1 MLGTKELKVPIKN
14 IKQLKSMLPK
24 TVQQT
29 IPFLDMR
36 RDGIC
41 MVKNDYYTKTL
52 QFNDINYELAGTVEQ
67 EAIFNRYCSFLNHFE
82 SNIDIQFTFQNKVID
97 MKEFKKY
104 IKLPYK
110 KDESEK
116 IKEYRREYQEML
128 YSQFEKRSSGTI
140 KVKYLTFGIHESNF
154 KKAKNALERTE
165 LEIIRIFKR
174 MNVTVHSLNGFERLK
189 LLKESLHPLQ
199 PILFNFNWKS
209 RYTSGISV
217 KDSISPTSM
226 DFSKLNC
233 FRIGNTYGAAYHVY
247 IDSAEVSDRI
257 IEEIMAVDSNLTV
270 NIHTHS
276 LDQLKALNFV
286 SNKLTN
292 ANAVKIGKQHKAA
305 DQGHDGDILPP
316 ELVNEIDA
324 VNNIYDSLS
333 RRNNRFFITTLLITS
348 YAKKSDE
355 LLGIEKDIQ
364 SIVQKYHCELKS
376 LDDLQE
382 EGAMSSLPIGI
393 NKVKINRS
401 FTTVEL
407 ATFMPF
413 TTQEVF
419 TPNATYY
426 GFNPLSNS
434 MITLDRNNLINY
446 GALIL
451 GMSGTGKSFTAKR
464 EIVDKYFRTNDNIII
479 CDPQA
484 EYITLTKELGG
495 TVIEI
500 SATSK
505 HHLNPFDIN
514 LRSYE
519 KGDDPVAI
527 KSQFILSMCEAAIG
541 NLEAAEKSIIDRC
554 IRKIYQKYLDDP
566 NPENIP
572 VFKDLYNALRSV
584 ENNLHAQDVAD
595 ALEIFVTGSLSVF
608 NHRTNV
614 DVNNRI
620 LCFDIRKLSEHLHK
634 MGILVIVDYVWNKIS
649 NSRDKNLSTWFYVDE
664 FHLLLN
670 DPLTAAYSTKM
681 WKELRKWGGKPT
693 GITQNVTDV
702 LLSHQ
707 VENIL
712 KNSAFIV
719 LLGQAAGDR
728 EILAE
733 RLGISPQQM
742 EYITDTGVGEGLI
755 YYIDKHQHGT
765 IIPFKDSFPTD
776 TKIYQIIST
785 SFEECSDF

>member
-1 MLGTKELKVPIKN
+1 
-14 IKQLKSMLPK
+14 
-24 TVQQT
+24 
-29 IPFLDMR
+29 
-36 RDGIC
+36 

-52 QFNDINYELAGTVEQ
+52 QFNDINYELAGTAEQ

-82 SNIDIQFTFQNKVID
+82 SNINIQFTFQNKVID

-104 IKLPYK
+104 IKLPDK
-110 KDESEK
+110 KSESEK
-116 IKEYRREYQEML
+116 IKEYRQEYQEML
-128 YSQFEKRSSGTI
+128 YNQLEKRSSGTV

-174 MNVTVHSLNGFERLK
+174 MNVTVHSLTGFERLK

-199 PILFNFNWKS
+199 PIPFNFNWES
-209 RYTSGISV
+209 RYVSGISV

-257 IEEIMAVDSNLTV
+257 IEEIMSVDSNLAV
-270 NIHTHS
+270 NIHSHS

-292 ANAVKIGKQHKAA
+292 AQAVKIGKQHKAA
-305 DQGHDGDILPP
+305 DKGHDGDILPP

-333 RRNNRFFITTLLITS
+333 KRNNRFFITTLLITS
-348 YAKKSDE
+348 YAKRPDE

-407 ATFMPF
+407 AAFMPF

-434 MITLDRNNLINY
+434 MLTLDRNNLINY

-464 EIVDKYFRTNDNIII
+464 EILDKYFRTDDYIII

-484 EYITLTKELGG
+484 EYIKLTKELDG

-566 NPENIP
+566 IPDNIP
-572 VFKDLYNALRSV
+572 VFKDLYNALRSIK
-584 ENNLHAQDVAD
+584 NNLHAQDVAD

-614 DVNNRI
+614 DVDNRI

-649 NSRDKNLSTWFYVDE
+649 NSRDRNLSTWFYVDE

-765 IIPFKDSFPTD
+765 IVPFRDSFPTD
-776 TKIYQIIST
+776 TKIYRIIST
-785 SFEECSDF
+785 SFGE

>member
-1 MLGTKELKVPIKN
+1 MLGTCKQKKLPSVKSL
-14 IKQLKSMLPK
+14 KQLKSMLPK

-36 RDGIC
+36 KDGIC

-52 QFNDINYELAGTVEQ
+52 QFNDINYELAGTAEQ

-82 SNIDIQFTFQNKVID
+82 SNINIQFTFQNKVID

-104 IKLPYK
+104 IKLPDK
-110 KDESEK
+110 KSESEK
-116 IKEYRREYQEML
+116 IKEYRQEYQEML
-128 YSQFEKRSSGTI
+128 YNQLEKRSSGTV

-174 MNVTVHSLNGFERLK
+174 MNVTVHSLTGFERLK

-199 PILFNFNWKS
+199 PIPFNFNWES
-209 RYTSGISV
+209 RYVSGISV

-257 IEEIMAVDSNLTV
+257 IEEIMSVDSNLAV
-270 NIHTHS
+270 NIHSHS

-292 ANAVKIGKQHKAA
+292 AQAVKIGKQHKAA
-305 DQGHDGDILPP
+305 DKGHDGDILPP

-333 RRNNRFFITTLLITS
+333 KRNNRFFITTLLITS
-348 YAKKSDE
+348 YAKRPDE

-407 ATFMPF
+407 AAFMPF

-434 MITLDRNNLINY
+434 MLTLDRNNLINY

-464 EIVDKYFRTNDNIII
+464 EILDKYFRTDDYIII

-484 EYITLTKELGG
+484 EYIKLTKELDG

-527 KSQFILSMCEAAIG
+527 KSQFILSICEAAIG

-566 NPENIP
+566 IPDNIP
-572 VFKDLYNALRSV
+572 VFKDLYNALRGIK
-584 ENNLHAQDVAD
+584 NNLHAQDVAD

-614 DVNNRI
+614 DVDNRI

-649 NSRDKNLSTWFYVDE
+649 NSRDRNLSTWFYVDE

-765 IIPFKDSFPTD
+765 IVPFRDSFPTD
-776 TKIYQIIST
+776 TKIYRIIST
-785 SFEECSDF
+785 SFGE

>member
-1 MLGTKELKVPIKN
+1 MLGTCKPKKLPSVKSL
-14 IKQLKSMLPK
+14 KQLKSMLPK

-36 RDGIC
+36 KDGIC

-52 QFNDINYELAGTVEQ
+52 QFNDINYELAGTAEQ

-82 SNIDIQFTFQNKVID
+82 SNINIQFTFQNKVID

-104 IKLPYK
+104 IKLPDK
-110 KDESEK
+110 KGESEK
-116 IKEYRREYQEML
+116 IKEYRQEYQEML
-128 YSQFEKRSSGTI
+128 YNQLEKRSSGTV

-174 MNVTVHSLNGFERLK
+174 MNVTVHSLTGFERLK

-199 PILFNFNWKS
+199 PIPFNFNWES
-209 RYTSGISV
+209 RYVSGISV

-257 IEEIMAVDSNLTV
+257 IEEIMSVDSNLAV
-270 NIHTHS
+270 NIHSHS

-292 ANAVKIGKQHKAA
+292 AQAVKIGKQHKAA
-305 DQGHDGDILPP
+305 DKGHDGDILPP

-333 RRNNRFFITTLLITS
+333 KRNNRFFITTLLITS
-348 YAKKSDE
+348 YAKRPDE

-407 ATFMPF
+407 AAFMPF

-434 MITLDRNNLINY
+434 MLTLDRNNLINY

-464 EIVDKYFRTNDNIII
+464 EILDKYFRTDDYIII

-484 EYITLTKELGG
+484 EYIKLTKELDG

-566 NPENIP
+566 IPDNIP
-572 VFKDLYNALRSV
+572 VFKDLYNALRGIK
-584 ENNLHAQDVAD
+584 NNLHAQDVAD

-608 NHRTNV
+608 NNRTNV
-614 DVNNRI
+614 DVDNRI

-649 NSRDKNLSTWFYVDE
+649 NSRDRNLSTWFYVDE

-712 KNSAFIV
+712 KNSAFII

-765 IIPFKDSFPTD
+765 IVPFRDSFPTD
-776 TKIYQIIST
+776 TKIYRIIST
-785 SFEECSDF
+785 SFGE

>member
-1 MLGTKELKVPIKN
+1 M
-14 IKQLKSMLPK
+14 
-24 TVQQT
+24 
-29 IPFLDMR
+29 DMR

-52 QFNDINYELAGTVEQ
+52 QFNDINYELAGEDEQ
-67 EAIFNRYCSFLNHFE
+67 KAIINRYCSFLNHFE

-104 IKLPYK
+104 IKLPVK
-110 KDESEK
+110 NESEK
-116 IKEYRREYQEML
+116 IKALRCDYQEIL
-128 YSQFEKRSSGTI
+128 YNQFEKRSSGKA
-140 KVKYLTFGIHESNF
+140 KVKYLTFGIQESNF
-154 KKAKNALERTE
+154 KKAKTALERTE
-165 LEIIRIFKR
+165 LEITKIFKR
-174 MNVTVHSLNGFERLK
+174 MNVTVHSLNGYERLK
-189 LLKESLHPLQ
+189 LLKESLHPLSAV
-199 PILFNFNWKS
+199 PFNFDWKT
-209 RYTSGISV
+209 RYSSGISV
-217 KDSISPTSM
+217 KDSIAPTSM
-226 DFSKLNC
+226 DFSRLNC
-233 FRIGNTYGAAYHVY
+233 FRMGNCYGAAYHVY

-257 IEEIMAVDSNLTV
+257 IEEIMDVDCNLTV

-286 SNKLTN
+286 SHKLTN
-292 ANAVKIGKQHKAA
+292 ANAVKIGKQQKAA
-305 DQGHDGDILPP
+305 SKGYDGDILSPD
-316 ELVNEIDA
+316 LVNDIDA

-333 RRNNRFFITTLLITS
+333 KRNNRFFITTLLITS
-348 YAKKSDE
+348 YAKKPEE
-355 LLGIEKDIQ
+355 LSGIEKDIQ
-364 SIVQKYHCELKS
+364 SIVQRYHCELKP

-393 NKVKINRS
+393 NKVKVNRS
-401 FTTVEL
+401 FTTLEL
-407 ATFMPF
+407 AAFMPF
-413 TTQEVF
+413 TSQEVF

-434 MITLDRNNLINY
+434 MITLDRKNLVNY

-464 EIVDKYFRTNDNIII
+464 EILDKYLRTDDNIII
-479 CDPQA
+479 CDPSA
-484 EYITLTKELGG
+484 EYTELTKELDGS
-495 TVIEI
+495 VIEI
-500 SATSK
+500 SATSQ

-527 KSQFILSMCEAAIG
+527 KSQFILSLCEAAIG

-554 IRKIYQKYLDDP
+554 IRKIYQKYLDNP
-566 NPENIP
+566 IPENIP
-572 VFKDLYNALRSV
+572 VFKDLYLALRNI
-584 ENNLHAQDVAD
+584 ENNQHAQNVAD

-608 NHRTNV
+608 NNRTNV
-614 DVNNRI
+614 NVDNRV

-649 NSRDKNLSTWFYVDE
+649 KNRDGNLSTWFYVDE

-681 WKELRKWGGKPT
+681 WKELRKWKGNPT

-707 VENIL
+707 IENIL

-742 EYITDTGVGEGLI
+742 EYITNTGVGEGLI
-755 YYIDKHQHGT
+755 YFIDKYQHGT
-765 IIPFKDSFPTD
+765 IVPFKDEFPTD
-776 TKIYQIIST
+776 TKIYKIIST
-785 SFEECSDF
+785 SDQDNDRSGF

>member
-1 MLGTKELKVPIKN
+1 
-14 IKQLKSMLPK
+14 
-24 TVQQT
+24 
-29 IPFLDMR
+29 MR

-464 EIVDKYFRTNDNIII
+464 EILDKYFRTNDNIII

-514 LRSYE
+514 LRSYAFGH
-519 KGDDPVAI
+519 K
-527 KSQFILSMCEAAIG
+527 ILG
-541 NLEAAEKSIIDRC
+541 
-554 IRKIYQKYLDDP
+554 
-566 NPENIP
+566 
-572 VFKDLYNALRSV
+572 
-584 ENNLHAQDVAD
+584 
-595 ALEIFVTGSLSVF
+595 
-608 NHRTNV
+608 
-614 DVNNRI
+614 
-620 LCFDIRKLSEHLHK
+620 
-634 MGILVIVDYVWNKIS
+634 
-649 NSRDKNLSTWFYVDE
+649 
-664 FHLLLN
+664 
-670 DPLTAAYSTKM
+670 
-681 WKELRKWGGKPT
+681 
-693 GITQNVTDV
+693 
-702 LLSHQ
+702 
-707 VENIL
+707 
-712 KNSAFIV
+712 
-719 LLGQAAGDR
+719 
-728 EILAE
+728 
-733 RLGISPQQM
+733 
-742 EYITDTGVGEGLI
+742 
-755 YYIDKHQHGT
+755 
-765 IIPFKDSFPTD
+765 
-776 TKIYQIIST
+776 
-785 SFEECSDF
+785 

>member
-1 MLGTKELKVPIKN
+1 MLGTCKPKKLPSVKSL
-14 IKQLKSMLPK
+14 KQLKSMLPK

-36 RDGIC
+36 KDGIC

-52 QFNDINYELAGTVEQ
+52 QFNDINYELAGTAEQ

-82 SNIDIQFTFQNKVID
+82 SNINIQFTFQNKVID

-104 IKLPYK
+104 IKLPDK
-110 KDESEK
+110 KSESEK
-116 IKEYRREYQEML
+116 IKEYRQEYQEML
-128 YSQFEKRSSGTI
+128 YNQLEKRSSGTV

-174 MNVTVHSLNGFERLK
+174 MNVTVHSLTGFERLK

-199 PILFNFNWKS
+199 PIPFNFNWES
-209 RYTSGISV
+209 RYVSGISV

-257 IEEIMAVDSNLTV
+257 IEEIMSVDSNLAV
-270 NIHTHS
+270 NIHSHS

-292 ANAVKIGKQHKAA
+292 AQAVKIGKQHKAA
-305 DQGHDGDILPP
+305 DKGHDGDILPP

-333 RRNNRFFITTLLITS
+333 KRNNRFFITTLLITS
-348 YAKKSDE
+348 YAKRPDE

-407 ATFMPF
+407 AAFMPF

-434 MITLDRNNLINY
+434 MLTLDRNNLINY

-464 EIVDKYFRTNDNIII
+464 EILDKYFRTDDYIII

-484 EYITLTKELGG
+484 EYIKLTKELDG

-566 NPENIP
+566 IPDNIP
-572 VFKDLYNALRSV
+572 VFKDLYNALRGIK
-584 ENNLHAQDVAD
+584 NNLHAQDVAD

-614 DVNNRI
+614 DVDNRI

-649 NSRDKNLSTWFYVDE
+649 NSRDRNLSTWFYVDE

-765 IIPFKDSFPTD
+765 IVPFRDSFPTD
-776 TKIYQIIST
+776 TKIYRIIST
-785 SFEECSDF
+785 SFGE

>member
-36 RDGIC
+36 KDGIC

>member
-1 MLGTKELKVPIKN
+1 MLGTCKPKKLPSVKSL
-14 IKQLKSMLPK
+14 KQLKSMLPK

-36 RDGIC
+36 KDGIC

-52 QFNDINYELAGTVEQ
+52 QFNDINYELAGTAEQ

-82 SNIDIQFTFQNKVID
+82 SNINIQFTFQNKVID

-104 IKLPYK
+104 IKLPDK
-110 KDESEK
+110 KSESEK
-116 IKEYRREYQEML
+116 IKEYRQEYQEML
-128 YSQFEKRSSGTI
+128 YNQLEKRSSGTV

-174 MNVTVHSLNGFERLK
+174 MNVTVHSLTGFERLK

-199 PILFNFNWKS
+199 PIPFNFNWES
-209 RYTSGISV
+209 RYVSGISV

-257 IEEIMAVDSNLTV
+257 IEEIMSVDSNLAV
-270 NIHTHS
+270 NIHSHS

-292 ANAVKIGKQHKAA
+292 AQAVKIGKQHKAA
-305 DQGHDGDILPP
+305 DKGHDGDILPP

-333 RRNNRFFITTLLITS
+333 KRNNRFFITTLLITS
-348 YAKKSDE
+348 YAKRPDE

-407 ATFMPF
+407 AAFMPF

-434 MITLDRNNLINY
+434 MLTLDRNNLINY

-464 EIVDKYFRTNDNIII
+464 EILDKYFRTDDYIII

-484 EYITLTKELGG
+484 EYIKLTKELDG

-527 KSQFILSMCEAAIG
+527 KSQFILSICEAAIG

-566 NPENIP
+566 IPDNIP
-572 VFKDLYNALRSV
+572 VFKDLYNALRGIK
-584 ENNLHAQDVAD
+584 NNLHAQDVAD

-614 DVNNRI
+614 DVDNRI

-649 NSRDKNLSTWFYVDE
+649 NSRDRNLSTWFYVDE

-765 IIPFKDSFPTD
+765 IVPFRDSFPTD
-776 TKIYQIIST
+776 TKIYRIIST
-785 SFEECSDF
+785 SFGE

>member
-1 MLGTKELKVPIKN
+1 
-14 IKQLKSMLPK
+14 
-24 TVQQT
+24 
-29 IPFLDMR
+29 MR

-199 PILFNFNWKS
+199 PILFNVNWKS

-413 TTQEVF
+413 TTQ
-419 TPNATYY
+419 
-426 GFNPLSNS
+426 
-434 MITLDRNNLINY
+434 
-446 GALIL
+446 
-451 GMSGTGKSFTAKR
+451 
-464 EIVDKYFRTNDNIII
+464 
-479 CDPQA
+479 
-484 EYITLTKELGG
+484 
-495 TVIEI
+495 
-500 SATSK
+500 
-505 HHLNPFDIN
+505 
-514 LRSYE
+514 
-519 KGDDPVAI
+519 
-527 KSQFILSMCEAAIG
+527 
-541 NLEAAEKSIIDRC
+541 
-554 IRKIYQKYLDDP
+554 
-566 NPENIP
+566 
-572 VFKDLYNALRSV
+572 
-584 ENNLHAQDVAD
+584 
-595 ALEIFVTGSLSVF
+595 
-608 NHRTNV
+608 
-614 DVNNRI
+614 
-620 LCFDIRKLSEHLHK
+620 
-634 MGILVIVDYVWNKIS
+634 
-649 NSRDKNLSTWFYVDE
+649 
-664 FHLLLN
+664 
-670 DPLTAAYSTKM
+670 
-681 WKELRKWGGKPT
+681 
-693 GITQNVTDV
+693 
-702 LLSHQ
+702 
-707 VENIL
+707 
-712 KNSAFIV
+712 
-719 LLGQAAGDR
+719 
-728 EILAE
+728 
-733 RLGISPQQM
+733 
-742 EYITDTGVGEGLI
+742 
-755 YYIDKHQHGT
+755 
-765 IIPFKDSFPTD
+765 
-776 TKIYQIIST
+776 
-785 SFEECSDF
+785 

>member
-36 RDGIC
+36 KDGIC

-464 EIVDKYFRTNDNIII
+464 EILDKYFRTNDNIII

-765 IIPFKDSFPTD
+765 IIPFKDEFPTD
-776 TKIYQIIST
+776 SKLYKLMST
-785 SFEECSDF
+785 SNDYD

>member
-36 RDGIC
+36 KDGIC

-464 EIVDKYFRTNDNIII
+464 EILDKYFRTNDNIII

-681 WKELRKWGGKPT
+681 WK
-693 GITQNVTDV
+693 
-702 LLSHQ
+702 
-707 VENIL
+707 
-712 KNSAFIV
+712 
-719 LLGQAAGDR
+719 
-728 EILAE
+728 
-733 RLGISPQQM
+733 
-742 EYITDTGVGEGLI
+742 
-755 YYIDKHQHGT
+755 
-765 IIPFKDSFPTD
+765 
-776 TKIYQIIST
+776 
-785 SFEECSDF
+785 

>member
-1 MLGTKELKVPIKN
+1 MLGTCKPKKLPSVKSL
-14 IKQLKSMLPK
+14 KQLKSILPK

-36 RDGIC
+36 KDGIC

-52 QFNDINYELAGTVEQ
+52 QFNDINYELAGTAEQ

-82 SNIDIQFTFQNKVID
+82 SNINIQFTFQNKVID

-104 IKLPYK
+104 IKLPDK
-110 KDESEK
+110 KGESEK
-116 IKEYRREYQEML
+116 IKEYRQEYQEML
-128 YSQFEKRSSGTI
+128 YNQLEKRSSGTV

-174 MNVTVHSLNGFERLK
+174 MNVTVHSLTGFERLK

-199 PILFNFNWKS
+199 PIPFNFNWES
-209 RYTSGISV
+209 RYVSGISV

-257 IEEIMAVDSNLTV
+257 IEEIMSVDSNLAV
-270 NIHTHS
+270 NIHSHS

-292 ANAVKIGKQHKAA
+292 AQAVKIGKQHKAA
-305 DQGHDGDILPP
+305 DKGHDGDILPP

-333 RRNNRFFITTLLITS
+333 KRNNRFFITTLLITS
-348 YAKKSDE
+348 YAKRPDE

-407 ATFMPF
+407 AAFMPF

-434 MITLDRNNLINY
+434 MLTLDRNNLINY

-464 EIVDKYFRTNDNIII
+464 EILDKYFRTDDDIII

-484 EYITLTKELGG
+484 EYIKLTKELGG

-566 NPENIP
+566 IPDNIP
-572 VFKDLYNALRSV
+572 VFKDLYNALRSIK
-584 ENNLHAQDVAD
+584 NNLHAQDVAD

-608 NHRTNV
+608 NNRTNV

-649 NSRDKNLSTWFYVDE
+649 NSRDRNLSTWFYVDE

-765 IIPFKDSFPTD
+765 IVPFRDSFPTD
-776 TKIYQIIST
+776 TKIYRIIST
-785 SFEECSDF
+785 SFGE

>member
-1 MLGTKELKVPIKN
+1 MLSTSKPKMPSVKN
-14 IKQLKSMLPK
+14 LRQLKSMLPK

-233 FRIGNTYGAAYHVY
+233 FRIGNT
-247 IDSAEVSDRI
+247 
-257 IEEIMAVDSNLTV
+257 
-270 NIHTHS
+270 
-276 LDQLKALNFV
+276 QLKALNFV

-728 EILAE
+728 EIF
-733 RLGISPQQM
+733 RLKTVSLPILKYIRLFLQVLKNAAIFKFAIGEFSKEVISWQ
-742 EYITDTGVGEGLI
+742 
-755 YYIDKHQHGT
+755 
-765 IIPFKDSFPTD
+765 
-776 TKIYQIIST
+776 
-785 SFEECSDF
+785 

>member
-36 RDGIC
+36 KDGIC

-464 EIVDKYFRTNDNIII
+464 EILDKYFRTNDNIII

>member
-1 MLGTKELKVPIKN
+1 
-14 IKQLKSMLPK
+14 
-24 TVQQT
+24 
-29 IPFLDMR
+29 
-36 RDGIC
+36 
-41 MVKNDYYTKTL
+41 
-52 QFNDINYELAGTVEQ
+52 
-67 EAIFNRYCSFLNHFE
+67 
-82 SNIDIQFTFQNKVID
+82 
-97 MKEFKKY
+97 
-104 IKLPYK
+104 
-110 KDESEK
+110 
-116 IKEYRREYQEML
+116 
-128 YSQFEKRSSGTI
+128 
-140 KVKYLTFGIHESNF
+140 
-154 KKAKNALERTE
+154 
-165 LEIIRIFKR
+165 
-174 MNVTVHSLNGFERLK
+174 
-189 LLKESLHPLQ
+189 
-199 PILFNFNWKS
+199 
-209 RYTSGISV
+209 
-217 KDSISPTSM
+217 
-226 DFSKLNC
+226 
-233 FRIGNTYGAAYHVY
+233 
-247 IDSAEVSDRI
+247 
-257 IEEIMAVDSNLTV
+257 
-270 NIHTHS
+270 
-276 LDQLKALNFV
+276 
-286 SNKLTN
+286 
-292 ANAVKIGKQHKAA
+292 
-305 DQGHDGDILPP
+305 
-316 ELVNEIDA
+316 
-324 VNNIYDSLS
+324 
-333 RRNNRFFITTLLITS
+333 
-348 YAKKSDE
+348 
-355 LLGIEKDIQ
+355 
-364 SIVQKYHCELKS
+364 
-376 LDDLQE
+376 
-382 EGAMSSLPIGI
+382 
-393 NKVKINRS
+393 
-401 FTTVEL
+401 
-407 ATFMPF
+407 
-413 TTQEVF
+413 
-419 TPNATYY
+419 
-426 GFNPLSNS
+426 
-434 MITLDRNNLINY
+434 
-446 GALIL
+446 
-451 GMSGTGKSFTAKR
+451 
-464 EIVDKYFRTNDNIII
+464 
-479 CDPQA
+479 
-484 EYITLTKELGG
+484 G

-765 IIPFKDSFPTD
+765 IIPFKDEFPTD
-776 TKIYQIIST
+776 SKLYKLMST
-785 SFEECSDF
+785 SNDYD

>member
-36 RDGIC
+36 KDGIC

-52 QFNDINYELAGTVEQ
+52 QFNDINYELAGDEEQ
-67 EAIFNRYCSFLNHFE
+67 EAIFNRYCRFLNQFE

-97 MKEFKKY
+97 LKEFRKQ
-104 IKLPYK
+104 IKLPEK
-110 KDESEK
+110 KGESDK
-116 IKEYRREYQEML
+116 IKEYRQEYQEML
-128 YSQFEKRSSGTI
+128 YSQFEKRSSGTV
-140 KVKYLTFGIHESNF
+140 KVKYLTFGVHEKNF
-154 KKAKNALERTE
+154 RKAKASLEREE
-165 LEIIRIFKR
+165 LKIIRIFKR
-174 MNVTVHSLNGFERLK
+174 MNVNVHSLNGFERLK
-189 LLKESLHPLQ
+189 LLKESLHPLH
-199 PILFNFNWKS
+199 PIPFNFDWKS

-217 KDSISPTSM
+217 KDSIAPTSM

-681 WKELRKWGGKPT
+681 WKELRKWSGKPT

>member
-36 RDGIC
+36 KDGIC

-464 EIVDKYFRTNDNIII
+464 EILDKYFRTNDNIII

-649 NSRDKNLSTWFYVDE
+649 NSRDKNLSTWFYIDE